1 MFHILSF
8 PCFIVSLYYI
18 FFQGKDYR
26 TQFQLGNGALL
37 GASYIQVWDLYT
49 FCSIFFSNKIVVKDL
64 FILGKYTDMVL
75 VLFSCLNEYVG
86 DMPVIIKFQVAYWV
100 YFWA

>member
-1 MFHILSF
+1 
-8 PCFIVSLYYI
+8 
-18 FFQGKDYR
+18 
-26 TQFQLGNGALL
+26 
-37 GASYIQVWDLYT
+37 
-49 FCSIFFSNKIVVKDL
+49 VKDL

-100 YFWA
+100 YFWAWVCR